1 MQKAIF
7 PLLFAATI
15 ASAQMPAV
23 NFSDNGKIAVQ
34 NSILAKVNGTT
45 ISMMDVKKK
54 MDLLFHRSYP
64 HLSHSSQA
72 RYQFYETS
80 WRHVLME
87 MIDHQLI
94 LADAVEKEVKLT
106 DGEIREEMEN
116 RFGPNIMLTLDKIG
130 LTYEETW
137 KMIKEELL
145 VQRMSWW
152 FIHSKAMAMVTPQDI
167 RQAYRLYLK
176 ENPPYSEWKYRV
188 IVIRGENPEQAAER
202 AIALLRERNT
212 SPESL
217 SDALTSIDPTS
228 QVSNE
233 FIAKDIEL
241 SDAHRSVLAQLLPTQ
256 YSDPVIQ
263 ISRSDN
269 KKVARIFYL
278 SENIE
283 HPAPSFEHLSQNL
296 RNQLVQEKAGRES
309 IAYLQKLRNH
319 YGFDSS
325 HLKETVPDDLHP
337 FSLQ

>member
-1 MQKAIF
+1 MRKAIL
-7 PLLFAATI
+7 PLLFAATVAI
-15 ASAQMPAV
+15 AQMPPV
-23 NFSDNGKIAVQ
+23 NFSDNSKIAVQ

-54 MDLLFHRSYP
+54 MDLLFHQSYP

-176 ENPPYSEWKYRV
+176 ENPSYSEWKYRV
-188 IVIRGENPEQAAER
+188 IVIRGDNPEQAAEK
-202 AIALLRERNT
+202 AIAFLRESHT
-212 SPESL
+212 SPESAASAL
-217 SDALTSIDPTS
+217 SSIDPAI

-233 FIAKDIEL
+233 YVAKDTEL
-241 SDAHRSVLAQLLPTQ
+241 SDAHRAVLSQLSPTQ
-256 YSDPVIQ
+256 YSDPSIQ
-263 ISRSDN
+263 ISRADN

-278 SENIE
+278 SENTE

-296 RNQLVQEKAGRES
+296 RNQLVQEKVGRES
-309 IAYLQKLRNH
+309 VAYLQKLRNH